1 MTAYRKMLRAKIHR
15 ATVTHAD
22 VDYEGSISLSPEL
35 LEAADLREYEAV
47 QVWNVTRGTR
57 FETYAIT
64 GIRGTTDI
72 SVNGAAAHLVEVGDK
87 VIVAAFIDMEEEHC
101 SSFRPKLIFV
111 DENNRQI
118 KGRLKEVPGPQL
130 RVGH

>member
-1 MTAYRKMLRAKIHR
+1 MKAYRKMLRAKIHR

-47 QVWNVTRGTR
+47 HVWNVTRGTR
-57 FETYAIT
+57 FETYAIA
-64 GIRGTTDI
+64 GIRGSTNI

-87 VIVAAFIDMEEEHC
+87 VIVAAFTDIEEQSC
-101 SSFRPKLIFV
+101 AGFQPKLVFV

-118 KGRLKEVPGPQL
+118 KGRSREIPGPQL
-130 RVGH
+130 RIDH